1 MKKFKSL
8 PGPRLVWTRMEGLE
22 GETVSDDEF
31 VEFVCEQLVELEGL
45 RKRAMFGGFGLYLDD
60 AFFGIVYYDTLYLK
74 TYEATRSWYEQRG
87 MTFFRPNEK
96 QSFRTYFEVPA
107 DTIEDRETLVA
118 RCIEASL
125 RRGRSG

>member
-1 MKKFKSL
+1 MKAS
-8 PGPRLVWTRMEGLE
+8 
-22 GETVSDDEF
+22 ETVSDDEF
-31 VEFVCEQLVELEGL
+31 VEFVCEQLIELEGL

-60 AFFGIVYYDTLYLK
+60 AFFGIVYNDTLYLK
-74 TYEATRSWYEQRG
+74 TDEATRSWYEQRG

-96 QSFRTYFEVPA
+96 QSFRTYFDVPA

-125 RRGRSG
+125 LRGHSG